1 MPRARRPIPAAPPEM
16 TWSTR
21 VVPSTMTMTAEE
33 LADIVVSPS
42 RPLSFS
48 ERLMQEQQVGFSAKC
63 KEMQELTRRM
73 RDWGFDISGHEMN
86 EKLGYSSLSPN
97 YRPSE
102 ILAEATILAEVKAK
116 DLKVGHFYVLSARGV
131 TPLPNVYGNNRERPD
146 GMIVYSSSKPD
157 VVSWAKEH
165 TSGGRITYLL
175 PLDKI
180 VKYGSQYL
188 VRDILYD
195 YAVIPESVKGIE
207 ITWN

>member
-1 MPRARRPIPAAPPEM
+1 MPRARRPVIAAPPEM
-16 TWSTR
+16 TWSRR
-21 VVPSTMTMTAEE
+21 VVTNAGGMEGWATLSAPPSPE
-33 LADIVVSPS
+33 
-42 RPLSFS
+42 RPLSLS

-63 KEMQELTRRM
+63 KEMRELTRGM
-73 RDWGFDISGHEMN
+73 RDLGFDISGYEMGG
-86 EKLGYSSLSPN
+86 KLGYTSLSPN

-102 ILAEATILAEVKAK
+102 ILNETTILAEVKAK
-116 DLKVGHFYVLSARGV
+116 DLKVGHFYVLSAKGV
-131 TPLPNVYGNNRERPD
+131 TSLPNVYGNNRERPD

-165 TSGGRITYLL
+165 TSGGRIIYLL